1 MFAKLKQV
9 VVLLGVLALAS
20 CSSGKVDFIDDR
32 GRGISWA
39 DYHGEWLV
47 INYWAEWCA
56 PCREEIPE
64 LNALH
69 KADNDIRV
77 LGVNYDA
84 PAIDDL
90 KRQIKAF
97 AVAFPVIQADP
108 EQQLAYLAPEAL
120 PTTYLFNPQGEL
132 AHKLIGPQ
140 TGESIEALT
149 KGGKEGL

>member
-1 MFAKLKQV
+1 MFAKFKQFV
-9 VVLLGVLALAS
+9 IAISVLVLVA
-20 CSSGKVDFIDDR
+20 CGSGKVDFIDDR
-32 GRGISWA
+32 GRGISWQ

-69 KADNDIRV
+69 SENNKIRV

-84 PAIDDL
+84 PPIDDL
-90 KRQIKAF
+90 KRQIKDF
-97 AVAFPVIQADP
+97 AVNFPVIQADP

-132 AHKLIGPQ
+132 VHKLIGPQ
-140 TGESIEALT
+140 TGASIKAAIS
-149 KGGKEGL
+149 GQ